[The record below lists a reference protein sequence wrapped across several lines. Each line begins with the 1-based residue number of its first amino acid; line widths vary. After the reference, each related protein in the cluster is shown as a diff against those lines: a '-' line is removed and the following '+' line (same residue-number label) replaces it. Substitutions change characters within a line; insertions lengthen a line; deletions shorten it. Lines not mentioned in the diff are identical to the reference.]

1 MFSYV
6 PGGGLC
12 SLCFV
17 YIKGTLTKLLA
28 LVLDLIVLVCS
39 CVLPVVLYWFKYYSS
54 KSCSGNTAEA
64 RISLYFCIVLRVC
77 QAGWKD
83 EDTWMYFCAF
93 LDL

>member
-1 MFSYV
+1 MFSCV

-17 YIKGTLTKLLA
+17 YIKGTLTKVLA
-28 LVLDLIVLVCS
+28 LVLNLIVLVWFAAVFRLC
-39 CVLPVVLYWFKYYSS
+39 CFKYYSR

-64 RISLYFCIVLRVC
+64 RILLYFCIVLRVC

-83 EDTWMYFCAF
+83 GDTWMGFCAH
-93 LDL
+93 LVL